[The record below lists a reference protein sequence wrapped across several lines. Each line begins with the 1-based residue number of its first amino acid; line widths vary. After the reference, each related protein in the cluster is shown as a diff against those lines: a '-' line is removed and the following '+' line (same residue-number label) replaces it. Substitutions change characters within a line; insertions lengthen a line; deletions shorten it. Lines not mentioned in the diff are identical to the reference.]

1 MFLFLLNFYILLSL
15 SIRFNCSWN
24 LVSLW
29 LWVALDL
36 SFLFFFS
43 LQISTSSSFS
53 SSFVVKA
60 MVNNV
65 GKLHACIVYKT
76 YAVEN

>member
-1 MFLFLLNFYILLSL
+1 M
-15 SIRFNCSWN
+15 
-24 LVSLW
+24 SLW
-29 LWVALDL
+29 LWAALDL

-65 GKLHACIVYKT
+65 GKIHVCIIYKT
-76 YAVEN
+76 NGEEN